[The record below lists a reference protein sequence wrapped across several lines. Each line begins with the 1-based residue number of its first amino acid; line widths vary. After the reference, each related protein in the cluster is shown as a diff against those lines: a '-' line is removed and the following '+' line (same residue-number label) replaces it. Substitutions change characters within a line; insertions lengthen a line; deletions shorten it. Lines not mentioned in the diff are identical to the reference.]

1 MAEGFG
7 PRFKRLREKVDA
19 WGKEYDERRA
29 ADKAFLERDRARSE
43 KARAEWK
50 EHQARV
56 RKLGPRVSAKRSGKK
71 QDVMVYNQSGAKATE
86 PPIDFGPKQEVTPVK
101 KGPLTGQQAVEEVN
115 KRYKYSANNNAK
127 PSTPNKPSVPNGA
140 NAVAG
145 IGLGAGLG
153 ALTAK
158 TGSNV
163 NSVRRL
169 LGLGVPKVSSGARP
183 LLVRGIKTGAKMGA
197 TRLGGALTA
206 YDLARWVVNERL
218 KNRERD
224 VQRVFN
230 HMEAERKRKRPP
242 ENEWGGAR

>member
-19 WGKEYDERRA
+19 WGKEYDEHRA

-43 KARAEWK
+43 KARAEWR
-50 EHQARV
+50 EHQARL
-56 RKLGPRVSAKRSGKK
+56 KQRVKVFGR
-71 QDVMVYNQSGAKATE
+71 SGAKAEGRPTKGNE
-86 PPIDFGPKQEVTPVK
+86 NGQTVTPVEK
-101 KGPLTGQQAVEEVN
+101 REGANIVINVRNPENNVTAQSAKIKAPDSAPVTNSYNHKGA
-115 KRYKYSANNNAK
+115 
-127 PSTPNKPSVPNGA
+127 VPNGA

-145 IGLGAGLG
+145 IGIGAGLG